1 MEVAGK
7 HEKVLDDTGN
17 NVDVSSFIP
26 DFQDMEKVLV
36 VDAEVQYTCIYT
48 GKMYVLIFRNNLSVT
63 SMYNNLI
70 PPSIIRELG
79 LVVKDTENIHFMD
92 PSLEDHSI

>member
-1 MEVAGK
+1 MEVTGK

-48 GKMYVLIFRNNLSVT
+48 GKVYVLIFRNNLSVT

-79 LVVKDTENIHFMD
+79 LVVNVTANIHFMD